1 MAPCKPTQ
9 QGWVSSSRNTSAS
22 AGWNCRQPGSYKGL
36 IPTEARR
43 RRFSWLDPRTL
54 WQARRNE
61 WIARFLVNPVNDER
75 RRWVAAQ
82 RRRSDV
88 PKDFIVDRSDLD
100 SVRFLI
106 LGDTGEGDE
115 SQFALVPQLLEI
127 GKDTHFMVICSD
139 VVYPD
144 GDVNEYLNKFFR
156 PYKDYTKPIYA
167 LPGNHD
173 WYDGLNGFMIHFCGA
188 KPSERSLGRNWIL
201 RRLWRKAARAR
212 PEVLEQCRILRSELE
227 EHLRQPGSYFAIDTG
242 PLKIIGIDAGINGQ
256 IDHEQGEWLRWI
268 SSSSPKPKIL
278 LTGKPIYVDNQY
290 HYDEGG
296 IEDGATKVDDIVRM
310 HEHNYVAAIGG
321 DIHNYQRYPVKV
333 GNSGL
338 ASVPWTV

>member
-1 MAPCKPTQ
+1 M
-9 QGWVSSSRNTSAS
+9 
-22 AGWNCRQPGSYKGL
+22 

-127 GKDTHFMVICSD
+127 GKDTLH
-139 VVYPD
+139 
-144 GDVNEYLNKFFR
+144 G
-156 PYKDYTKPIYA
+156 
-167 LPGNHD
+167 
-173 WYDGLNGFMIHFCGA
+173 
-188 KPSERSLGRNWIL
+188 
-201 RRLWRKAARAR
+201 
-212 PEVLEQCRILRSELE
+212 
-227 EHLRQPGSYFAIDTG
+227 HLQ
-242 PLKIIGIDAGINGQ
+242 
-256 IDHEQGEWLRWI
+256 
-268 SSSSPKPKIL
+268 
-278 LTGKPIYVDNQY
+278 
-290 HYDEGG
+290 
-296 IEDGATKVDDIVRM
+296 
-310 HEHNYVAAIGG
+310 
-321 DIHNYQRYPVKV
+321 
-333 GNSGL
+333 
-338 ASVPWTV
+338 